1 MSCNL
6 HNAGHPWQGSGEKM
20 EMKTLRKESGS
31 NKGKKEEKD
40 EVEEREKRG
49 KRGQKLEGEHSFCYS
64 KLTLDRLVISNT
76 GICEAVA
83 PCCVVALYT
92 QLP

>member
-1 MSCNL
+1 
-6 HNAGHPWQGSGEKM
+6 
-20 EMKTLRKESGS
+20 MKWRKE
-31 NKGKKEEKD
+31 
-40 EVEEREKRG
+40 KRGG